1 MKNSKRSAAFISAAV
16 ITAVCT
22 CGNILG
28 VGALKT
34 PEDTAVQEK
43 NLPVAEVLTDE
54 QSEETASG
62 STQNEEPSEPDSL
75 ENENDISAEE
85 TTVNEEDDSVNESEI
100 PEDEE
105 AEAVD
110 FDAMIEEMAILI
122 NEERAAEG
130 LEPLYFTPYIC
141 EIADMRAKECAV
153 QFSHKRPDGSSLV
166 DAVDFKKMPYS
177 KIAENIA
184 GGKSTAA
191 ETMEQFRESP
201 KHWQSIMNP
210 GFTHVG
216 IGVTYVEGSRYG
228 WYWTQVFVNPCVDLE
243 GQRIV
248 QRDSEE
254 NTAEAEVVSV
264 NFGDINGDGV
274 VDSYDFDIL
283 LDHVCGRVVLS
294 QLQKIVADVL
304 NDGIIDY
311 SDVLVLAMYLN
322 GRYDKLPI

>member
-1 MKNSKRSAAFISAAV
+1 MKNSKRAAAFISAAV

-22 CGNILG
+22 FGNALS
-28 VGALKT
+28 VGALKS
-34 PEDTAVQEK
+34 PENKAVEK
-43 NLPVAEVLTDE
+43 TSLPVSESATDV
-54 QSEETASG
+54 QV
-62 STQNEEPSEPDSL
+62 EEPSE
-75 ENENDISAEE
+75 
-85 TTVNEEDDSVNESEI
+85 NESEASAEGI
-100 PEDEE
+100 TENEQEDSVDESENPEEDEE
-105 AEAVD
+105 AGEVSAAD

-122 NEERAAEG
+122 NEERKAEG

-166 DAVDFKKMPYS
+166 NAIDFKKMPYS
-177 KIAENIA
+177 KISENIA

-216 IGVTYVEGSRYG
+216 IGVAYVEGSKYG
-228 WYWTQVFVNPCVDLE
+228 WYWTQIFVNPCIDLE

-248 QRDSEE
+248 QRDTED
-254 NTAEAEVVSV
+254 NTAESEVVSV

-274 VDSYDFDIL
+274 IDSYDFDIL
-283 LDHVCGRVVLS
+283 LDHVYGRAALS

-322 GRYDKLPI
+322 GRYDKLPV